1 MKKWFSILL
10 VLSLIAGIMAG
21 CSNNSSSESKKDTEG
36 KKIVLKFAAQNDNTP
51 ATKKVIDE
59 FNKS

>member
-1 MKKWFSILL
+1 M
-10 VLSLIAGIMAG
+10 LSLIAGIMAG